1 MKITNTAVLMSLL
14 MVACNT
20 PSIENPS
27 KSVQNPLVGTWK
39 LQTGVLIEK
48 GDTTA
53 TDYTKDVS
61 FIKIINDTHFA
72 FIQHDLT
79 KGKGAK
85 PVFSAGSGSYTF
97 SDSTYTEHLEY
108 CSDRAWENNDFKFTA
123 TIKGDTFIQKGVEII
138 ENEGVNRLNIE
149 TYIKVN
155 K

>member
-1 MKITNTAVLMSLL
+1 MKIRNAFILISLL
-14 MVACNT
+14 FIACNA
-20 PSIENPS
+20 PNIENQS
-27 KSVQNPLVGTWK
+27 KAAPKPIIGTWK
-39 LQTGVLIEK
+39 LLTGVLIEK

-85 PVFSAGSGSYTF
+85 PVFSAGGGSYTF

-108 CSDRAWENNDFKFTA
+108 CNDRAWEDNDFTFTI
-123 TIKGDTFIQKGVEII
+123 TTRGDTLIQKGI
-138 ENEGVNRLNIE
+138 EKIEGTGVNRMNIE
-149 TYIKVN
+149 TYMKFKN
-155 K
+155 